1 MYISL
6 DHGHLSPQDYTSQY
20 TLYHTSS
27 PAPNCL
33 QVPNPRTMSR
43 WVTQEYPIHKQ
54 EIRRTWPLQ
63 SVGYTSP
70 LTYGLQI
77 DIRLLMVLLQI
88 GWIAKV
94 TVRLRFLP

>member
-43 WVTQEYPIHKQ
+43 WVTQEYHIHKQ
-54 EIRRTWPLQ
+54 EIRENMATAISRIHLAFDLW
-63 SVGYTSP
+63 TSN
-70 LTYGLQI
+70 
-77 DIRLLMVLLQI
+77 
-88 GWIAKV
+88 
-94 TVRLRFLP
+94 